1 MRRLLV
7 AAVALSALTACGT
20 SAAET
25 DTAKVA
31 TLQSPSAAAGKA
43 TPKPAAQRPRERL
56 DTTPEEFEALLGP
69 YNKCLAE
76 HGGIA
81 KGSTIQQQRKQAQA
95 GPAGPASG
103 AQTAKF
109 DAANKICEPQYYPLP
124 PWEKDPANPEAKD
137 FARATVKCLKQK
149 GVEYVEVSEDGLS
162 IALGGD
168 QNDPKSISMGLDLIP
183 GCERDIAKQNK

>member
-7 AAVALSALTACGT
+7 VAVALSALTACAQPADKA
-20 SAAET
+20 S
-25 DTAKVA
+25 TAKVA
-31 TLQSPSAAAGKA
+31 TLVSPSAPASA
-43 TPKPAAQRPRERL
+43 TVSPKAQRPRERL

-69 YNKCLAE
+69 YNKCMSD

-81 KGSTIQQQRKQAQA
+81 KGSTIQQERKKAEA
-95 GPAGPASG
+95 GPAGVPG
-103 AQTAKF
+103 RQTEKF
-109 DAANKICEPQYYPLP
+109 DEANKICEPQYYPLP

-137 FARATVKCLKQK
+137 FARETVKCLKEK
-149 GVEYVEVSEDGLS
+149 GVQYVEIGEDGLS

-183 GCERDIAKQNK
+183 GCERDIAARRQK